1 MKWRCPVLSA
11 DAGVASCIAEALRA
25 DDDIDAP
32 ACDSLEALPECIDG
46 VLVVAASGAEQR
58 AREQID
64 ALRGTRPSVVLMV
77 AALGVGAE
85 QIASLFEAGICDFV
99 AWPCT
104 AQELLARVRRSH
116 GARTDGAAPSSSAAT
131 SGPLRDFVGSSPRF
145 VQQMSKLPVFA
156 ACDAGVLIVG
166 ETGTGK
172 EIFAQA
178 VHYLSARAGR
188 PWVAVN
194 CGAIPTELIEDEL
207 FGHVRGAYTTAHAA
221 RPGLVREAEG
231 GTLFLDDVD
240 CLPLAAQSKLLRFLQ
255 EREYRAVGSNAVQHA
270 DVRVIAA
277 SNLQLSRLV
286 ERGQFRQDLFY
297 RLNVLSL
304 ELPPLR
310 ERCDDIRAL
319 ALHFTGRFAAQF
331 GRPVTGL
338 TPAAL
343 QALATHRWP
352 GNVRELQHTIERAVL
367 LAHGPL
373 LTAADLALGGQD
385 AAAPQPDSFHAAKSR
400 VVRQF
405 ERDFIEQLLA
415 QHGGNVTHAAQA
427 AKKNRR
433 AFFELMRK
441 HRIEAQ
447 RFRAPAP

>member
-104 AQELLARVRRSH
+104 AQELLARVRRSQ